1 MRGVGAC
8 MRGVVAC
15 PNGQAAHDCAALAAC
30 LLAGWRVQPLG
41 RLYGPAR
48 RASRSDPTGI
58 RGATSPRGVRS
69 VSESDCGHGNSV
81 SPQIINYEVYLGL
94 DGRMKP
100 LRTLTSL
107 EASDYSNILV
117 ARVRTGPRAALVHLL
132 RIRRMRDR
140 RARAPRRPRTAPR
153 RRSRGRAAPPPP
165 PQPRGC

>member
-15 PNGQAAHDCAALAAC
+15 PNGQAAHDCAAWAAC

-48 RASRSDPTGI
+48 RASRSDRDP
-58 RGATSPRGVRS
+58 RRRSPRARGVRS
-69 VSESDCGHGNSV
+69 VSVRLWSWKQCVTSNNQLRFIFRTGRTDEAVANV
-81 SPQIINYEVYLGL
+81 
-94 DGRMKP
+94 DGWKP
-100 LRTLTSL
+100 LTIQTYWSL
-107 EASDYSNILV
+107 A
-117 ARVRTGPRAALVHLL
+117 VRTGPRAALVHLL

-153 RRSRGRAAPPPP
+153 LRSRGRAAPPPP